1 MSTADCPQRTVH
13 EVTVS
18 TTLPAPAPPVRFAAL
33 RGRVPLR
40 WGAVAALA
48 VVLAFANG
56 FVIVALAGGAIERAQ
71 HPFTDWLSY
80 SAILVPVFVLAVMW
94 ALARARRR
102 GHRAAKTVL
111 LVAAAAAAVGIA
123 ALIANTT
130 YDYHLQTQLLAK
142 VSGLHVHGSAPGD
155 TGNSAL
161 RRQCVEPRTARDPAG
176 GREGGRPRRRR
187 PGRRQRLL
195 RRLGHRPARRPPAGA
210 PERAAGIGPNAAMSG
225 ALARSH
231 PAGGRVSSGAA
242 RDPGVRA
249 ESGRHEVTVAAPTPC
264 RPVR

>member
-13 EVTVS
+13 EATVS
-18 TTLPAPAPPVRFAAL
+18 TTLPAPTPPVRLAAL

-56 FVIVALAGGAIERAQ
+56 FVIVALEGAVGAIERAQ

-102 GHRAAKTVL
+102 GHRAATTVL

-155 TGNSAL
+155 TGNSAYADGAL
-161 RRQCVEPRTARDPAG
+161 SPEQRETLLVAVKAVGLGAVVLAAVNVFFAGWVTALLG
-176 GREGGRPRRRR
+176 GRLQVRRSE
-187 PGRRQRLL
+187 
-195 RRLGHRPARRPPAGA
+195 RPA
-210 PERAAGIGPNAAMSG
+210 S
-225 ALARSH
+225 
-231 PAGGRVSSGAA
+231 
-242 RDPGVRA
+242 D
-249 ESGRHEVTVAAPTPC
+249 PTP
-264 RPVR
+264 R